1 MSEVEPSAGP
11 SPYQGDAEP
20 RRPAAVPRKLDAVP
34 PRKPDAVPVEARAF
48 QGQRA
53 GVVTRTAANT
63 VDFLLVVVLLACG
76 YAAWCAVT
84 FLINP
89 TKFKFPAPS
98 FIVVLICF
106 EMVLITYF
114 TVSWATTGRTYGDH
128 QLGLRVV
135 NFRGERLR
143 WPGAFVRAVF
153 CSLVPIAL
161 YWAVLSPTNR
171 SLQDSVLRTS
181 VIYDW
186 TVRREPA
193 PRITRPG

>member
-1 MSEVEPSAGP
+1 MSEVEPGAGP

-20 RRPAAVPRKLDAVP
+20 RGAAAVPRKPGSA
-34 PRKPDAVPVEARAF
+34 PRKPAAVPVEARAF

-63 VDFLLVVVLLACG
+63 VDFLLVLVLLACG
-76 YAAWCAVT
+76 YAAWSAVS
-84 FLINP
+84 FLVTP
-89 TKFKFPAPS
+89 VKFNFPAPS
-98 FIVVLICF
+98 FMALLICF
-106 EMVLITYF
+106 EIVLITYF
-114 TVSWATTGRTYGDH
+114 TVSWATSGRTYGDH

-135 NFRGERLR
+135 SFRGGPLR
-143 WPGAFVRAVF
+143 WPGAFIRAVF
-153 CSLVPIAL
+153 CSLVPIGL

-171 SLQDSVLRTS
+171 SVQDGVLRTS